1 MRRFVLLLLLSTAP
15 AMADDPPARVK
26 VELSP
31 KDGAWVGQ
39 RVTLAITLDTP
50 DFFAGVPSF
59 AIPTIPG
66 TVVLPPAGS
75 PVLGSETIGD
85 TTFTTQRHEFA
96 IYAQRAEIV
105 RIPAF
110 AIRFES
116 NAGFGKPIIR
126 RQVTTETVSF
136 TAKTPPGADGLG
148 TVIAAR
154 NLKVTDA
161 WQPEPKTAKV
171 GDAFTRTLT
180 VTADDVPGMVFPSF
194 QLDGIEGLA
203 AYPKEPAVE
212 RSHGTRRADRSS
224 RRDDHLCLRSRG
236 NGGRPGSHADVVR
249 PRCQRTGDSEGTG
262 AELHNRIRAET
273 RSDSRFRHTRAR
285 RAFRRVGDRRRDRGR
300 PRGLRMA
307 GRPAPAAVCAS
318 LRELDRVRAG
328 VFRETPPRLPLRRPA
343 HGVCGPVAVARSVR
357 TDVPRR
363 VRART
368 DDPELTGTIAAL
380 ADRVYGQPDVHSGA
394 WSGGQLFARIAL
406 ARRRLRSSTTRPG
419 AHSLPPLNPV
429 G

>member
-203 AYPKEPAVE
+203 AYPKEPAVNDRTE
-212 RSHGTRRADRSS
+212 RGALTGRRVETITYVCEAVGTVAVPDRTLTWYDLDANELETAKVPGRNFTIGSVPKPDPTPDSATPAQARVTARGGPSPRSGSSSRFADGWPSGSGRGLCEPTRTGPSPSRRLSRDSAAPATPTTRTRRLWPCCGGSIGSDRCPSTTS
-224 RRDDHLCLRSRG
+224 R
-236 NGGRPGSHADVVR
+236 
-249 PRCQRTGDSEGTG
+249 
-262 AELHNRIRAET
+262 
-273 RSDSRFRHTRAR
+273 
-285 RAFRRVGDRRRDRGR
+285 
-300 PRGLRMA
+300 
-307 GRPAPAAVCAS
+307 
-318 LRELDRVRAG
+318 
-328 VFRETPPRLPLRRPA
+328 
-343 HGVCGPVAVARSVR
+343 
-357 TDVPRR
+357 
-363 VRART
+363 RT